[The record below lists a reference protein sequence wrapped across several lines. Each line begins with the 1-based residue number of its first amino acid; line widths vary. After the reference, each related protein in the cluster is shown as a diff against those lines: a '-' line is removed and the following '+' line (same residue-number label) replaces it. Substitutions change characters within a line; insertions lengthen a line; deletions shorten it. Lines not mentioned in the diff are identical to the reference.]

1 MYLLDRNTIG
11 NINNRKKD
19 IKVTVLLFVGCC
31 FCMI

>member
-19 IKVTVLLFVGCC
+19 INVTVLLFVGCC